1 MMGQTRQRW
10 APWPLL
16 LLAVML
22 TVPLGLAQCA
32 EAHANLLR
40 AVPEPNAVL
49 QQPPAQV
56 TLWFSERIAPAFSA
70 LQVLD
75 AQGQRVD
82 HDDNAVDQEEATT
95 LTVTLPPVPQGL
107 YTVAWKNVSMVDGH
121 RVRGAF
127 VFAVGTPLPRGA
139 VSAPVPPLFQSPRAP
154 VLRGLVLLSI
164 LAVVGGVGFAL
175 LVARALLAGR
185 TSDDPV
191 QHVGTHMVVRTVQ
204 HSRLAL
210 GVAVVASV
218 AQLLDHTAVAAERPM
233 SQVLGPPLA
242 AVLTGTDWGY
252 CWLAREG
259 LLLLMAVILGGASA
273 AHPST
278 DDMRGARAPRLLGA
292 LGLSTG
298 LLLTLSLT
306 SHGAATLEIRA
317 AAVCADFLHLLAA
330 AVWGG
335 GLLHMA
341 LCLWQ
346 DLWPAPPVVRRA
358 ALAALVPRFS
368 LLAGCCVSTVLL
380 TGAYTAWAQ
389 VLVLPALRTPYGVT
403 LLVKLALVLPLL
415 GLGALNLLWVRP
427 RLAREDTAGRW
438 LRRAVT
444 GEALL
449 VLVILAV
456 VGVLTSLEPAR
467 QVVASGENASEPP
480 VTVQDTVEGL
490 HITLTVTPGRVG
502 LNRVVV
508 ALRDRRGLPVQ
519 NASQV
524 ELRLEALEADLG
536 AQTALATAHGDGT
549 YVFDDVPLSLV
560 GSWQIQLV
568 VRRPDAFDARTAFR
582 VGVTAGGTRAP
593 AALTPPHRLGILLW
607 GGTLLVLGGLCVATG
622 LPLRRRSAATSG
634 VVLAAG
640 SACVGAAVVFLGTL
654 QGAGPGARVPRHNPV
669 PPTAASIAA
678 GQRLYAQRCVPCHG
692 PAGHGDGPLAPGL
705 RPPPAD
711 LVQHVPLHADA
722 DLFATIRD
730 GIAGTAMAPFGDQM
744 RAEEIWQTIHYLK
757 TLGQ

>member
-1 MMGQTRQRW
+1 MIT
-10 APWPLL
+10 A
-16 LLAVML
+16 
-22 TVPLGLAQCA
+22 PLGLAQRA
-32 EAHANLLR
+32 AAHANLLR
-40 AVPEPNAVL
+40 AVPAPNAVL
-49 QQPPAQV
+49 EQPPAQV

-82 HDDNAVDQEEATT
+82 HGDTAADQEATT
-95 LTVTLPPVPQGL
+95 VTVTLPPVPHGL

-127 VFAVGTPLPRGA
+127 VFAVGTPLPRGSVLTPA
-139 VSAPVPPLFQSPRAP
+139 PPLFQSPRAP
-154 VLRGLVLLSI
+154 VLRGLVLLST
-164 LAVVGGVGFAL
+164 LAVVGGVGFVL
-175 LVARALLAGR
+175 LVSHALLAGR
-185 TSDDPV
+185 PPDDPV
-191 QHVGTHMVVRTVQ
+191 QHVGRQVVVRTVQ
-204 HSRLAL
+204 HLRLAL
-210 GVAVVASV
+210 GVAAVASI
-218 AQLLDHTAVAAERPM
+218 AQLLDHTAVAAERPL
-233 SQVLGPPLA
+233 SQVLGSPLA

-252 CWLAREG
+252 CWLARGG
-259 LLLLMAVILGGASA
+259 LLLLLAVLLGGPAVA
-273 AHPST
+273 RPAT
-278 DDMRGARAPRLLGA
+278 EAVRGARSLRLLGA
-292 LGLSTG
+292 TVLSGG

-306 SHGAATLEIRA
+306 SHGAATLEIRT
-317 AAVCADFLHLLAA
+317 AAVCADVLHLLAA

-341 LCLWQ
+341 LSLWQ
-346 DLWPAPPVVRRA
+346 DLWPAPPAVRRA

-368 LLAGCCVSTVLL
+368 LLATGCVSTVLL

-427 RLAREDTAGRW
+427 RLARLDTAGQW

-449 VLVILAV
+449 MLVIVAV

-467 QVVASGENASEPP
+467 QAIAQRGDGSEPP
-480 VTVQDTVEGL
+480 VTVQETAEGV

-508 ALRDRRGLPVQ
+508 ALRDRRGTPVQ

-536 AQTALATAHGDGT
+536 VQTALATAQGDGI
-549 YVFDDVPLSLV
+549 YVLDDAPFSLV
-560 GSWQIQLV
+560 GPWQIQLV

-582 VGVTAGGTRAP
+582 VAITAGGTRART
-593 AALTPPHRLGILLW
+593 ALTPPHRLGTLLW
-607 GGTLLVLGGLCVATG
+607 GSSLLVLGGLCVATG
-622 LPLRRRSAATSG
+622 LPLRRRSATTSG
-634 VVLAAG
+634 LVLAAG
-640 SACVGAAVVFLGTL
+640 GACVGAAMVFLGTL
-654 QGAGPGARVPRHNPV
+654 QWAGPGARAPRHNPF

-692 PAGHGDGPLAPGL
+692 PAGRGDGPLAPGL

-722 DLFATIRD
+722 DLFTTIHD
-730 GIAGTAMAPFGDQM
+730 GIAGTAMAPFGGQM
-744 RAEEIWQTIHYLK
+744 TVEEIWHTINYLK